1 MIIWPAIIKYS
12 GQHELFYISD
22 EIAWNLNCDLRCSSF
37 GLGDLLIDSD
47 GVSYDLTDVRE
58 ISLLRSNGS
67 LNLGELTELVR
78 YHASELGHCCVSK
91 LGFPSIATALESVA
105 SFEEV

>member
-22 EIAWNLNCDLRCSSF
+22 ELDWNSNCNLQRSSF

-47 GVSYDLTDVRE
+47 GMSYDLTDVRE
-58 ISLLRSNGS
+58 ISLLCSTGS

-91 LGFPSIATALESVA
+91 LGFSSIATALEGVA